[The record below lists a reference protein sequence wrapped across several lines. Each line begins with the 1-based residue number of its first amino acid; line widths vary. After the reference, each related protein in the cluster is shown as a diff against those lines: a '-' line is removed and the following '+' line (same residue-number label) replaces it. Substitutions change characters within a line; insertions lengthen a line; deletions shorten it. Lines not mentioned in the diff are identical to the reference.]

1 MRYLRLRYGHFGVG
15 VAALI
20 QDEQGRV
27 LLVHRTYSHE
37 EPWGLPG
44 GWLEGADSLE
54 ETVRR
59 ELREE
64 TGLAVRVRGV
74 AAAQRADFAVVILLR
89 ADLEAPAGTEPT
101 LAFRPSA
108 EVSEVAWVQPDDAA
122 RLSPLNAA
130 LIRRALA

>member
-1 MRYLRLRYGHFGVG
+1 MSYLRLRYGHFGVG

-20 QDEQGRV
+20 QDQQGRV

-37 EPWGLPG
+37 EPWALPG

-64 TGLAVRVRGV
+64 TGLPVRVHGV
-74 AAAQRADFAVVILLR
+74 AAVQRADFAVIILLR
-89 ADLEAPAGTEPT
+89 AELDAPAGVEPT
-101 LAFRPSA
+101 AAFRPSA
-108 EVSEVAWVQPDDAA
+108 EVSEIAWVEPHDAT